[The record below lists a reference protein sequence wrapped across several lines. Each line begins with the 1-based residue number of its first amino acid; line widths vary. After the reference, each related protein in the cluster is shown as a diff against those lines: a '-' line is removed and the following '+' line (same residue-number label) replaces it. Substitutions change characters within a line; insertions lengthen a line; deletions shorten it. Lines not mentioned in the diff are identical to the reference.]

1 MNHLSFFII
10 PILGLL
16 KNFVKY
22 KKINFFLFLRTP
34 IINYLFYFFDKNILY
49 SILFERYFMFIYKI
63 LFNLFNNTYHKK
75 KNKYIQKYNI
85 KYQINQ

>member
-16 KNFVKY
+16 KNLVKY
-22 KKINFFLFLRTP
+22 KNINIFLFFRTP
-34 IINYLFYFFDKNILY
+34 IINYIFFYFNNDIFY

-63 LFNLFNNTYHKK
+63 IFNLLNNTYHKK
-75 KNKYIQKYNI
+75 KYKYIQKYNI
-85 KYQINQ
+85 KYLPNQ